1 MGNSQAIWIAV
12 DWGTTNLRAWSM
24 DGKHPIADAGSD
36 DGMGS
41 LGKPEFEAALIS
53 LIEPWLSARHTPVV
67 ACGMVGSLQGWVE
80 APYLSAPTLPL
91 NGAFTR
97 AVAGDPRISVHI
109 VPGIKQTNPADVM
122 RGEET
127 QIAGFLKGEPDF
139 DGVIC
144 LPGTHTK
151 WAQISAGE
159 IVSFRTFMTGELFDL
174 IANRSVLRHSVGEG
188 WDAEAFVDAISDTIG
203 RPEALAALLF
213 RLRADDLLSG
223 SAPEAARSRL
233 SGLLIGAELAAAR
246 PYWLGQRILLIGHK
260 KLSSHYATALD
271 QQGAQT
277 EIFDATSATLAG
289 LCAALEMIKEN
300 LK

>member
-1 MGNSQAIWIAV
+1 LV
-12 DWGTTNLRAWSM
+12 
-24 DGKHPIADAGSD
+24 K
-36 DGMGS
+36 
-41 LGKPEFEAALIS
+41 
-53 LIEPWLSARHTPVV
+53 PWLSTRRTPVV

-80 APYLSAPTLPL
+80 APYLTAPTSPL
-91 NGAFTR
+91 NGTFAQ

-109 VPGIKQTNPADVM
+109 IPGIKQPNPADVM

-127 QIAGFLKGEPDF
+127 QIAGFLRGEPSF

-188 WDAEAFVDAISDTIG
+188 WDADAFVDAISDTIG
-203 RPEALAALLF
+203 RPEALAGLLF
-213 RLRADDLLSG
+213 RLRADDLLNG

-246 PYWLGQRILLIGHK
+246 PYWLGQRILLIGND
-260 KLSSHYATALD
+260 KLSSHYATALE

-289 LCAALEMIKEN
+289 LCAAFEKIKEN